1 VGGRQ
6 TNVRAWSSLV
16 VLDGHPRDGAE
27 VVVRWRDP
35 DGWHA
40 WNGKSRLGAAPWW
53 APDFWPGELFVIAI
67 TRL

>member
-16 VLDGHPRDGAE
+16 VLDGHPRDGAQ

-40 WNGKSRLGAAPWW
+40 LERQVQAGSRAVVGA
-53 APDFWPGELFVIAI
+53 
-67 TRL
+67 RLLAG